1 MNCKCVLFC
10 QQLSKTLC
18 AKALRLTETECVGVR
33 RSAGAEVYRVLT
45 FLQCKTSCGRLALEG
60 KRPLAEISVEI
71 SRASN
76 SIYCGHG
83 YMSAD

>member
-33 RSAGAEVYRVLT
+33 RSAGAEVYRVLA
-45 FLQCKTSCGRLALEG
+45 FLQFQPAVDDWHWKESGLWQ
-60 KRPLAEISVEI
+60 K
-71 SRASN
+71 
-76 SIYCGHG
+76 
-83 YMSAD
+83 